1 MSTAHQS
8 GLSAST
14 ARPGPGTASLTE
26 IAPGVF
32 AYLQPDGSWFINNT
46 GLILGE
52 DQVLS
57 IDTCATEARTRAYL
71 AAIRTVTRQPVAT
84 LVNTHHHGDHTN
96 GNHLLGAQVIVAHS
110 SCRELLAQAGGPPP
124 PGLFTPV
131 DWGNIPRALPTVCFE
146 RRLDLHAGDRR
157 IELLH
162 FGAPAH
168 TTNDVV
174 AWLPGE
180 RILFAGDLVFNRGTP
195 FALSGSIS
203 GWLEVLLALGELAPD
218 IVIPGHGAPG
228 GPGLLS
234 DTAQYLTF
242 VQEAAQGARAA
253 GLTPLQAATA
263 IDLGGYAELSDPE
276 RIVGNLHRAY
286 AELDGQPPGCPLDDA
301 QCFADMVAF
310 NGGQPL
316 RCLA

>member
-1 MSTAHQS
+1 M
-8 GLSAST
+8 
-14 ARPGPGTASLTE
+14 
-26 IAPGVF
+26 
-32 AYLQPDGSWFINNT
+32 
-46 GLILGE
+46 
-52 DQVLS
+52 
-57 IDTCATEARTRAYL
+57 
-71 AAIRTVTRQPVAT
+71 
-84 LVNTHHHGDHTN
+84 
-96 GNHLLGAQVIVAHS
+96 
-110 SCRELLAQAGGPPP
+110 
-124 PGLFTPV
+124 
-131 DWGNIPRALPTVCFE
+131 
-146 RRLDLHAGDRR
+146 
-157 IELLH
+157 
-162 FGAPAH
+162 
-168 TTNDVV
+168 

-263 IDLGGYAELSDPE
+263 IDLGGYAELSAPS
-276 RIVGNLHRAY
+276 VSSATCTVPTPSSTASHR
-286 AELDGQPPGCPLDDA
+286 GCPLDDA

>member
-1 MSTAHQS
+1 MSTGH
-8 GLSAST
+8 
-14 ARPGPGTASLTE
+14 RPALTE
-26 IAPGVF
+26 VAPGVF

-71 AAIRTVTRQPVAT
+71 AAIRTVTPQPVTT

-96 GNHLLGAQVIVAHS
+96 GNRLLGAQVIVAQTR
-110 SCRELLAQAGGPPP
+110 CRDLLARHDGPPP

-131 DWGNIPRALPTVCFE
+131 DWGDITRALPTVCFD
-146 RRLDLHAGDRR
+146 RRLDLHDGTRR

-162 FGAPAH
+162 FGTPAH

-174 AWLPGE
+174 AWLPAE
-180 RILFAGDLVFNRGTP
+180 RILFAGDLAFNGGTP

-203 GWLEVLLALGELAPD
+203 GWLDVLAALGDLAPD

-228 GPGLLS
+228 GPELLR
-234 DTAQYLTF
+234 DTADYLAF
-242 VQEAAQGARAA
+242 VQDAALPAHRA
-253 GLTPLQAATA
+253 GLPPLQAAAAT
-263 IDLGGYAELSDPE
+263 DLGRYAELSDAE

-286 AELDGQPPGCPLDDA
+286 AELRGQPPGCPLDDSE
-301 QCFADMVAF
+301 CFADMITF
-310 NGGQPL
+310 NDGQPL

>member
-1 MSTAHQS
+1 MSTGHRP
-8 GLSAST
+8 
-14 ARPGPGTASLTE
+14 ARPAGQPPTGPGAAALTE
-26 IAPGVF
+26 VAPGVF

-71 AAIRTVTRQPVAT
+71 AAIRTVTRQPVTT
-84 LVNTHHHGDHTN
+84 LINTHHHGDHTN
-96 GNHLLGAQVIVAHS
+96 GNHLLGAQVIVAQS
-110 SCRELLAQAGGPPP
+110 GCRELLARAGGPPP

-131 DWGNIPRALPTVCFE
+131 DWGDITPALPTVCFD
-146 RRLDLHAGDRR
+146 RRLDLHDGARR

-162 FGAPAH
+162 FGTPAH
-168 TTNDVV
+168 TSNDVV
-174 AWLPGE
+174 AWLPAE
-180 RILFAGDLVFNRGTP
+180 RVLFAGDLAFNGGTP

-203 GWLEVLLALGELAPD
+203 GWLDVLAALGDLAPD

-228 GPGLLS
+228 GPELLR
-234 DTAQYLTF
+234 DTAGYLAF
-242 VQEAAQGARAA
+242 VRDAAGPAHAA
-253 GLTPLQAATA
+253 GLSPLQAAAA
-263 IDLGGYAELSDPE
+263 IDLGRYAGLGDAE

-286 AELDGQPPGCPLDDA
+286 AELRGQPRGGPLDDPA
-301 QCFADMVAF
+301 CFADMVAF

>member
-1 MSTAHQS
+1 MSIDHRTPRGGQAH
-8 GLSAST
+8 T
-14 ARPGPGTASLTE
+14 GPGAATLTE
-26 IAPGVF
+26 ITPGVF

-46 GLILGE
+46 GFILGE

-71 AAIRTVTRQPVAT
+71 AAIRTVTRQPVTT

-96 GNHLLGAQVIVAHS
+96 GNHLLGAQVIVAQS
-110 SCRELLAQAGGPPP
+110 GCRELLARAGGPPP
-124 PGLFTPV
+124 AGLFTPV
-131 DWGNIPRALPTVCFE
+131 DWGDITRALPTVCFD
-146 RRLDLHAGDRR
+146 RRLDLHDGDRR

-162 FGAPAH
+162 FGTPAH

-180 RILFAGDLVFNRGTP
+180 RVLFAGDLAFNGGTP

-203 GWLEVLLALGELAPD
+203 GWLGVLHTLGDLGPE

-228 GPGLLS
+228 GPELLQ
-234 DTAQYLTF
+234 DTADYLAF
-242 VQEAAQGARAA
+242 VQKAAGPAHAA
-253 GLTPLQAATA
+253 GLSPLQAAAA
-263 IDLGGYAELSDPE
+263 IDLGRYAELSDAE

-286 AELDGQPPGCPLDDA
+286 AELRGQPPGCPLDDA
-301 QCFADMVAF
+301 ACFADMIAF

-316 RCLA
+316 RCRA